1 MLQDT
6 LWTRTAWDLW
16 LYLLPFYHHS
26 RRPKVSQFVWKKVFF
41 FSKRKSHLKP
51 NNKYCVIF
59 TSQPAESISFLFQLS
74 DCGRGLWET
83 VINKEWL
90 FNYSHNEDCLIKICM
105 IFWSRNAN
113 EDAIYA
119 RSAVPIVSAWMAAS
133 AQFNTGKIIF
143 TGHLME

>member
-1 MLQDT
+1 MAVFIAFLSSQP
-6 LWTRTAWDLW
+6 A
-16 LYLLPFYHHS
+16 
-26 RRPKVSQFVWKKVFF
+26 PKRFSICLKKSVF